1 MKRAVALSVLLAGL
15 WTPPSYAQTSQRL
28 LSSLSTGLGNL
39 DCTIAGPTVERLPWD
54 DLLRS
59 LEQGVEAIRSR
70 HDADDGAPPALRV
83 VSGRP
88 RIQPGGRLTLQRG
101 ARFIDDIWDGIG
113 PADTAEDI
121 LRDAG
126 RFLDAGV
133 IDDDADESIAV
144 LERAVLTQAFAY
156 AVNARIRNLC
166 DPTVGAQPNLGVR
179 DTTAAARAVPPP
191 ATRNAQRQA
200 PASQPGFLSG
210 RPRLSV
216 GLRGLLHRAR
226 AGSDFHD
233 FANEELFVR
242 RSPEDDP
249 KNAAHG
255 LLNFDAPGI
264 SFDFGFGVTS
274 RLDVR
279 VGVDYAASSNQSE
292 TRGFQGSDGLPIEQ
306 RTTLS
311 QVDLRGEI
319 AFALAPRGRA
329 IGQYAWVPSRVV
341 PYVGVGFSFVRY
353 DLTQI
358 GEFVDD
364 LGLFQDSF
372 TSKGW
377 GPGVHLFGGA
387 DIRMTRHIYLNAEA
401 RYVQA
406 RAGLGEDFTGFDP
419 LDLGALR
426 IGAGVRFAF

>member
-1 MKRAVALSVLLAGL
+1 M
-15 WTPPSYAQTSQRL
+15 P
-28 LSSLSTGLGNL
+28 
-39 DCTIAGPTVERLPWD
+39 
-54 DLLRS
+54 
-59 LEQGVEAIRSR
+59 
-70 HDADDGAPPALRV
+70 
-83 VSGRP
+83 
-88 RIQPGGRLTLQRG
+88 
-101 ARFIDDIWDGIG
+101 
-113 PADTAEDI
+113 DTA
-121 LRDAG
+121 
-126 RFLDAGV
+126 
-133 IDDDADESIAV
+133 
-144 LERAVLTQAFAY
+144 
-156 AVNARIRNLC
+156 
-166 DPTVGAQPNLGVR
+166 
-179 DTTAAARAVPPP
+179 TAAGAARVETAASEAPE
-191 ATRNAQRQA
+191 NAQRQA
-200 PASQPGFLSG
+200 PASRPDFLFG
-210 RPRLSV
+210 RPRVSV

-226 AGSDFHD
+226 ASSDFYD
-233 FANEELFVR
+233 FANEQLFVR

-249 KNAAHG
+249 KNPAHG

-341 PYVGVGFSFVRY
+341 PYVGVGLSFVRY

-387 DIRMTRHIYLNAEA
+387 DIRMTRHVYVNAEA

-406 RAGLGEDFTGFDP
+406 SAGLSEDFAGFEP
-419 LDLGALR
+419 LDLGGLR